1 MRFMMV
7 SLLFYFPSLTF
18 SSSVD
23 NVENI
28 LDCGSAITI
37 ILENNIFTASSELPT
52 YRRSYLKG
60 NNFRGFRGF
69 LPNPRKLIPAK
80 NLFCPKPRKLVPA
93 KLVKNFDPQK

>member
-1 MRFMMV
+1 MEQQ
-7 SLLFYFPSLTF
+7 
-18 SSSVD
+18 VD
-23 NVENI
+23 
-28 LDCGSAITI
+28 
-37 ILENNIFTASSELPT
+37 
-52 YRRSYLKG
+52 YLKG